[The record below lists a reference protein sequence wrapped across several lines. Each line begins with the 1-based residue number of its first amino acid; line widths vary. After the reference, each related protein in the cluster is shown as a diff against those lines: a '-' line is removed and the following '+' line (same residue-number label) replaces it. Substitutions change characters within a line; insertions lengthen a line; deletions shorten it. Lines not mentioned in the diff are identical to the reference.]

1 MTITRSTLLDVPLS
15 RLRPYERNPRKN
27 DPAVEAVAK
36 SLAEFGYVK
45 VSVLVDEEMILL
57 AGHTTLK
64 AMKRLGWTACPE
76 VTVIDGL
83 SNAQKTAY
91 RLADNKLAEIAA
103 WDDDALRAELQELQ
117 IEGFDLSLAG
127 FDPAEWFPEAQPDPP
142 HARVSEAEE
151 LARKWQTA
159 PGQLWQCGDHRVLC
173 GDSTNAADVAR
184 LLDGAVPFIMVTDP
198 PYGVEYDPHWRDGPL
213 GGTAIGN
220 GVANDDRA
228 DWTPAYDLFPGDVAY
243 IWHAALHAT
252 EVAVSM
258 VASRFEI
265 RTQIVWSKNRFAIS
279 RGHYHWQHE
288 PCWYG
293 VRKGRTAKW
302 CGDRTQSTIWD
313 ITSLNVIGR
322 EEERVAHGTQKP
334 VECMAR
340 PIRNHGGPG
349 DDVYDPFLGSGTTLI
364 ACEQLGRRCFGME
377 IDPCY
382 VAVILQRYQDLT
394 GVAPELVEPE
404 EDDGA
409 T

>member
-15 RLRPYERNPRKN
+15 RLRPYDRNPRKN

-83 SNAQKTAY
+83 STAQKTAY

-151 LARKWQTA
+151 LARTWQTA
-159 PGQLWQCGDHRVLC
+159 PGQLWRLGRHRLLC
-173 GDSTNAADVAR
+173 GDATSAGDLAR
-184 LLDGAVPFIMVTDP
+184 LMDGETMDLVLTDP
-198 PYGVEYDPHWRDGPL
+198 PYGIGIVSGGSHGTVGGDGAL
-213 GGTAIGN
+213 KFGTIGGVSIVPATTYPAIIGDDSTDAARAALSLLTDLPRIVFGGN
-220 GVANDDRA
+220 FFSDFLPPSRCWIVWDKENTGNFSDAELAWTSFDRTVKLYRWMWNGLARKGDRA
-228 DWTPAYDLFPGDVAY
+228 TEG
-243 IWHAALHAT
+243 AT
-252 EVAVSM
+252 RS
-258 VASRFEI
+258 
-265 RTQIVWSKNRFAIS
+265 
-279 RGHYHWQHE
+279 H
-288 PCWYG
+288 P
-293 VRKGRTAKW
+293 
-302 CGDRTQSTIWD
+302 
-313 ITSLNVIGR
+313 
-322 EEERVAHGTQKP
+322 TQKP
-334 VECMAR
+334 VGLFKEIINDFAD
-340 PIRNHGGPG
+340 PG
-349 DDVYDPFLGSGTTLI
+349 AAVIDPFIGAGTTLI
-364 ACEQLGRRCFGME
+364 ACEQTGRRCFGME

-382 VAVILQRYQDLT
+382 VAVVLQRYQDLT